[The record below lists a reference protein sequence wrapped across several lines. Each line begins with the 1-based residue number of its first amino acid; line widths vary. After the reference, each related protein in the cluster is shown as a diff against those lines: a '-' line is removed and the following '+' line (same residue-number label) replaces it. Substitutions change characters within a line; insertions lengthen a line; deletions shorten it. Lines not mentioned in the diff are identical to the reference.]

1 MKNILKYIE
10 ILFFIAI
17 NLIFAS
23 FSIYFVVTA
32 MVSFGLALLVGTKS
46 VEIDDTIKV
55 FLGFIILFFLI
66 TLVLKIIL
74 FPILY
79 KMKRIFPTIH
89 TFFNK
94 FRDEKKLQITIFSL
108 ALLIIL
114 LDFFWQFNENDFWY
128 FESLFGFGLIPSYL
142 VMLVFLKLQKQ
153 KE

>member
-1 MKNILKYIE
+1 MVNIV
-10 ILFFIAI
+10 
-17 NLIFAS
+17 FAS
-23 FSIYFVVTA
+23 FGACYIVLLIISL
-32 MVSFGLALLVGTKS
+32 GLAIFLTPHNPTTG
-46 VEIDDTIKV
+46 EIIDETMGV
-55 FLGFIILFFLI
+55 CFSFMTLFFFVTLI
-66 TLVLKIIL
+66 LKIIL

-142 VMLVFLKLQKQ
+142 IMLVFLKLQKR
-153 KE
+153 KEQ

>member
-1 MKNILKYIE
+1 MVNIV
-10 ILFFIAI
+10 
-17 NLIFAS
+17 FAS
-23 FSIYFVVTA
+23 FGACYIVLLIISL
-32 MVSFGLALLVGTKS
+32 GLAFFLTPHNPTTG
-46 VEIDDTIKV
+46 EMIDETMGV
-55 FLGFIILFFLI
+55 CFSFMTLFFFVTLI
-66 TLVLKIIL
+66 LKIIL

-142 VMLVFLKLQKQ
+142 IMLVFLKIQKRKDFVSQ
-153 KE
+153 